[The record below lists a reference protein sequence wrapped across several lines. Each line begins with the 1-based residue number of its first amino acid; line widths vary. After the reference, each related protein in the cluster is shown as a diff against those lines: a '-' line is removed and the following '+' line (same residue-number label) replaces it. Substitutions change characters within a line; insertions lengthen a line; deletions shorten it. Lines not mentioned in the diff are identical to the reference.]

1 LNAFLSVAI
10 RVTGSVGRTIQF
22 LGAICI
28 FFCCKMRANVPVP
41 YGRCDFGVTTLL
53 ALRIIGVIHYS
64 MFSWR
69 SSYTGACGEEA
80 SLAARDCSTAGDQ
93 EVPEV
98 H

>member
-1 LNAFLSVAI
+1 MNAFLSVAI

-41 YGRCDFGVTTLL
+41 YGRRDFVVTTLL
-53 ALRIIGVIHYS
+53 TLRIIDVIHYS

-80 SLAARDCSTAGDQ
+80 SLAARDCSAAGDQ

>member
-1 LNAFLSVAI
+1 MP
-10 RVTGSVGRTIQF
+10 IQ
-22 LGAICI
+22 
-28 FFCCKMRANVPVP
+28 
-41 YGRCDFGVTTLL
+41 YGCRDFGVTTLL

-80 SLAARDCSTAGDQ
+80 SLAGRDCSAAGDQ